1 MVCSEYIT
9 TRHCEYITNE
19 VIVIR
24 DYNQDFL
31 THHNQKRDL
40 WTICVPIYISPSLV
54 KEIASVKTKYYK
66 SFDTKQFIHQFYF
79 NKNSNYWHEESVTIS
94 ENTCVQ
100 FSKKT

>member
-40 WTICVPIYISPSLV
+40 
-54 KEIASVKTKYYK
+54 
-66 SFDTKQFIHQFYF
+66 
-79 NKNSNYWHEESVTIS
+79 
-94 ENTCVQ
+94 
-100 FSKKT
+100 